1 MTIAA
6 NTAKCFSAKKM
17 GIAAAMGIPLLLS
30 SGVCTAA
37 DREMSSEY
45 TACFDKSNGVT
56 AEMINCILAET
67 ARQDAQLNDNYKKLM
82 AKLSPLRKQALV
94 EAERAWIQ
102 FRDANCRFYDD
113 PDGGTIA
120 RVSANE
126 CILNATA
133 DRAKE
138 LQQLSADR

>member
-1 MTIAA
+1 
-6 NTAKCFSAKKM
+6 
-17 GIAAAMGIPLLLS
+17 
-30 SGVCTAA
+30 
-37 DREMSSEY
+37 
-45 TACFDKSNGVT
+45 
-56 AEMINCILAET
+56 
-67 ARQDAQLNDNYKKLM
+67 M
-82 AKLSPLRKQALV
+82 AKLSPSRKQALV